1 MAAHLTQEVHL
12 VTGGGGYSGYKLGL
26 ALLAEGY
33 RVILFDL
40 NEPKDG
46 VPEGITFIK
55 VSCVGFK

>member
-1 MAAHLTQEVHL
+1 M
-12 VTGGGGYSGYKLGL
+12 TGGGGYSGYKLGL

-33 RVILFDL
+33 HVILFDL

-55 VSCVGFK
+55 VSCVWFK